1 MKSLYI
7 VLARH
12 QVDLDQWLWG
22 AEDSGLLDEEFVLV
36 VPSSPAYA
44 DLGVILAGELE
55 PLETACY
62 ENILD
67 EEGLMELVRALYAV
81 YRHNETFVVVVV
93 DRDLGLGLFEQLAS
107 RLGFPKVIPWV
118 DLKPGKAWSLHREDL
133 AARAQNFP

>member
-44 DLGVILAGELE
+44 DLGVILAGELKRAVK
-55 PLETACY
+55 LQ
-62 ENILD
+62 
-67 EEGLMELVRALYAV
+67 GLLL
-81 YRHNETFVVVVV
+81 TK
-93 DRDLGLGLFEQLAS
+93 G
-107 RLGFPKVIPWV
+107 
-118 DLKPGKAWSLHREDL
+118 
-133 AARAQNFP
+133 ARAAVEAAGGSIAE